1 MKRLPP
7 LDAHAHVDTQIDAVE
22 ITELNAFVMAVTRS
36 LDEAGSAVR
45 RSDDWAIWGVGCHP
59 GLKKAQDGFDAVRF
73 RELIQSTS
81 FVGELGLDGKSRV
94 PLAQQSETLS
104 SALQI
109 LAEAPRITSL
119 HSYAATEEILELLA
133 PCPPPGMI
141 LHWWLGDPGQ
151 TRRAAEMGCF
161 FSVNASSA
169 KRMDLLA
176 SIPPERLLTETDHP
190 FGDRRKGPSRPGLV
204 DDVERLIGSC
214 LHRSVYDVRRL
225 VWDNFTQ
232 LVRDT
237 GCRSFLPRLIRIAL
251 AATI

>member
-7 LDAHAHVDTQIDAVE
+7 LDAHAHVDAQIDADE
-22 ITELNAFVMAVTRS
+22 ITELKAFVMAVTRS
-36 LDEAGSAVR
+36 LDEASSAVQ

-59 GLKKAQDGFDAVRF
+59 CLKKAQNGFDAVRF
-73 RELIQSTS
+73 QQLIQRTS

-94 PLAQQSETLS
+94 PIAQQSETLS

-109 LAEAPRITSL
+109 LTESPRITSL
-119 HSYAATEEILELLA
+119 HSYAATGEILEILA

-141 LHWWLGDPGQ
+141 LHWWLGSPEQ

-161 FSVNASSA
+161 FSVNSSSA
-169 KRMDLLA
+169 KRKNLLA

-204 DDVERLIGSC
+204 DDVEKMIGDC
-214 LHRSVYDVRRL
+214 LHRSAYDVRRL
-225 VWDNFTQ
+225 VWANFTQ
-232 LVRDT
+232 LVKVTD
-237 GCRSFLPRLIRIAL
+237 CRNLLPRPVRVAL
-251 AATI
+251 AATA

>member
-7 LDAHAHVDTQIDAVE
+7 LDAHAHVDAQIDADE
-22 ITELNAFVMAVTRS
+22 ITELRAFVMAVTRS
-36 LDEAGSAVR
+36 LDEASSAVQ

-73 RELIQSTS
+73 QQLIQRTS

-94 PLAQQSETLS
+94 PMAQQSETLS

-109 LAEAPRITSL
+109 LAVSPRITSL
-119 HSYAATEEILELLA
+119 HSYAATGEILEMLA
-133 PCPPPGMI
+133 PCPPPGVI
-141 LHWWLGDPGQ
+141 LHWWLGSPEQ

-169 KRMDLLA
+169 KRKNLLA

-204 DDVERLIGSC
+204 DDVERMIGDC
-214 LHRSVYDVRRL
+214 LHRSAYDVRRL
-225 VWDNFTQ
+225 VWANFTQ
-232 LVRDT
+232 LVKATD
-237 GCRSFLPRLIRIAL
+237 CRSLLPRSVRVAL
-251 AATI
+251 AANT